1 MRMSTYVVL
10 DSALPV
16 APLAPGERLKTRLG
30 TKLAMAL
37 GLNLWALLPYYLL
50 QHYPFFSVAVMR
62 LTPVDEWTPFD
73 DRAVWLYLSLFLLM
87 PIAPMQFASTD
98 QLRRYT
104 LGVAGMSLLAD
115 LIFFFQPTTVLRP
128 NAETVNIVYDH
139 LTRLVSANNACPSLH
154 AAMAVF
160 SALCYEQ
167 VAPHVRHRQ
176 LWRTGLWIWALGIIY
191 ATLAAKQHVALD
203 AVAGSALGFTA
214 YFCAFRQNHLDS
226 ETVSQCEDHMNV
238 TLPHSFSREGGKDHA
253 THSSS

>member
-1 MRMSTYVVL
+1 MMRMSTYVFL

-16 APLAPGERLKTRLG
+16 APLAPSERLKSRLG

-50 QHYPFFSVAVMR
+50 QHYPFFPVAVMR
-62 LTPVDEWTPFD
+62 LTPVDEWIPFD
-73 DRAVWLYLSLFLLM
+73 DRAVWMYLSLFLLM
-87 PIAPMQFASTD
+87 PIAPMQFVSTD

-115 LIFFFQPTTVLRP
+115 LVFFFQPTTVLRP
-128 NAETVNIVYDH
+128 NAETINIVYDH
-139 LTRLVSANNACPSLH
+139 LTRLVSPNNACPSLH

-167 VAPHVRHRQ
+167 VAPHMRNCQ

-203 AVAGSALGFTA
+203 AVAGSMLGFTA
-214 YFCAFRQNHLDS
+214 YFCAFR
-226 ETVSQCEDHMNV
+226 
-238 TLPHSFSREGGKDHA
+238 PKSFSIQTFRSGR
-253 THSSS
+253 